1 MLANKQFALMLEK
14 VDVRNFKSFIFNSGH
29 KEGKEILLVQKKKK
43 GDWQIPRHYFWQ
55 SRWMLLRCLVNLFN
69 GGR

>member
-43 GDWQIPRHYFWQ
+43 KGD
-55 SRWMLLRCLVNLFN
+55 
-69 GGR
+69 

>member
-29 KEGKEILLVQKKKK
+29 KEGKEILLVQKKKEK
-43 GDWQIPRHYFWQ
+43 VIDK
-55 SRWMLLRCLVNLFN
+55 SLVTTSDKA
-69 GGR
+69 GGCCCAA